1 MCPTQRRRGP
11 MFQSTHSRDGGD
23 DFRLDRSR
31 RRPGGSARA
40 ADGRRGSVSVSVSV
54 SVFVFVSLSYTV
66 LGSPVCSLVG
76 MKDCYLAKHE
86 WQEQLRVSERR
97 KGWLS

>member
-1 MCPTQRRRGP
+1 
-11 MFQSTHSRDGGD
+11 
-23 DFRLDRSR
+23 
-31 RRPGGSARA
+31 
-40 ADGRRGSVSVSVSV
+40 VSVSV

-86 WQEQLRVSERR
+86 WQKQLRVSERR